1 MVKIEMISENK
12 LRYIAGLKGFNLIYL
27 EKDFFLTLLLYL
39 LKDLDKIYFKGGTAL
54 NKIFLNHT
62 RLSEDL
68 DFTCKEDLSKVKERI
83 IKILE
88 DNKAIFPKYNFEKET
103 SNFFRLK
110 IFYKSFFANKNYI
123 LLDVNKK
130 ASIILKPQKYKVNHF
145 YENIPKFEICT
156 LDVKELVAEKVRTL
170 IMRNQPRD
178 YYDIYNLFKKGYKID
193 FKLAEKKLREANQKF
208 EIKNVFKN
216 TKKIYSRWK
225 EVNQITNKS
234 VDFFKVIKKLQ
245 KELKYKK

>member
-110 IFYKSFFANKNYI
+110 IFYKSFFENKNYI

-178 YYDIYNLFKKGYKID
+178 YYDIYNLFKKQE
-193 FKLAEKKLREANQKF
+193 KLF
-208 EIKNVFKN
+208 
-216 TKKIYSRWK
+216 
-225 EVNQITNKS
+225 
-234 VDFFKVIKKLQ
+234 
-245 KELKYKK
+245 